1 MGAAMA
7 DEEPEQPADNTPKIF
22 KSMTGV
28 IGGATAVVVAL
39 GGLYTAY
46 DKFLNKPPAEETAP
60 ADDTITPAAAPQNA
74 PPAAA
79 QNDRKTYTTGDGGT
93 LEWVD
98 GMWVWTDKD
107 GTPYRYKEETNDG
120 TTIVA
125 KLPGGGEHGE
135 DVWLR
140 WPVAGGQAL
149 QSFDDQENW
158 NNPVKVTVEE
168 PEAS

>member
-1 MGAAMA
+1 
-7 DEEPEQPADNTPKIF
+7 
-22 KSMTGV
+22 MTGV

-46 DKFLNKPPAEETAP
+46 DKFRNKEPVEETAP
-60 ADDTITPAAAPQNA
+60 ADDTLTPAATASAPRDTPA
-74 PPAAA
+74 PAA
-79 QNDRKTYTTGDGGT
+79 QNGRKSYTTSDGGT

-107 GTPYRYKEETNDG
+107 GTTYRYTEETNDG

-125 KLPGGGEHGE
+125 KLPGGGEDGK

-158 NNPVKVTVEE
+158 NNPVKVTVDESAAD
-168 PEAS
+168 AS

>member
-1 MGAAMA
+1 MT
-7 DEEPEQPADNTPKIF
+7 DEQPEQSADNTPKIF

-46 DKFLNKPPAEETAP
+46 DKFLSKRPVEETAP
-60 ADDTITPAAAPQNA
+60 TDAA
-74 PPAAA
+74 PPAETASAPQDDLAA
-79 QNDRKTYTTGDGGT
+79 AGGDVRNSYTTSDGGT

-107 GTPYRYKEETNDG
+107 GAPYRYKEESNDG

-125 KLPGGGEHGE
+125 KLPRGGEQGE

-140 WPVAGGQAL
+140 WPIAGGQAF
-149 QSFDDQENW
+149 QSFDDQQNW
-158 NNPVKVTVEE
+158 NNPVKVTVND
-168 PEAS
+168 PAADAG